1 MKRKDYEKP
10 AMRVV
15 ELQHRTM
22 LLEASPVGTKS
33 AIDDWGNGGTTN
45 EDIYM

>member
-1 MKRKDYEKP
+1 MNRRHYTKP

-22 LLEASPVGTKS
+22 LLQASLTQ
-33 AIDDWGNGGTTN
+33 TTGIPTFSGFN
-45 EDIYM
+45 VEEEW

>member
-1 MKRKDYEKP
+1 MQ
-10 AMRVV
+10 VV

-22 LLEASPVGTKS
+22 LLQASNPVRGGNS
-33 AIDDWGNGGTTN
+33 INDWGNGGTTD

>member
-1 MKRKDYEKP
+1 MTEMKRYMTDRSKYERP

-22 LLEASPVGTKS
+22 LLQASANLNVTYTEE
-33 AIDDWGNGGTTN
+33 DWDN
-45 EDIYM
+45 E

>member
-15 ELQHRTM
+15 ELQHRM
-22 LLEASPVGTKS
+22 MILAGSGE
-33 AIDDWGNGGTTN
+33 NGGSMPGGQPA
-45 EDIYM
+45 EPF